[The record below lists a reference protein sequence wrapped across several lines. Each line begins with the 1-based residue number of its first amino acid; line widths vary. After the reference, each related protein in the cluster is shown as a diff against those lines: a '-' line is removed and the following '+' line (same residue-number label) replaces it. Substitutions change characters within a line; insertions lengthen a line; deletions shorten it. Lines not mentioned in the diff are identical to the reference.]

1 VILYVE
7 MRLQMRQN
15 SSQSKFCVYLLI
27 CFNVIHVIKDQEH
40 HDNNVNDNEN
50 SFKTTL
56 YILSSFCVEM
66 MLQMVQNF
74 NK

>member
-7 MRLQMRQN
+7 MGLQMRQN

-66 MLQMVQNF
+66 SKWYKTSI